1 MAEINQM
8 IGKRLELICN
18 QFIEEEIDSAKLNI
32 MPPKESVPIIS
43 RLNYEKSTDTFEIY
57 FNECNDYNLKTN
69 GDIDFLENNNGHL
82 MGIHIRGF
90 SKLDIENIKL
100 NVLITIKNEIEQ
112 LSIEL
117 NAKRDILNNVID
129 KRKLMFL
136 DQVVKDNYD
145 DLRKE
150 FIT

>member
-1 MAEINQM
+1 MEINHM
-8 IGKRLELICN
+8 IEKRLELICN
-18 QFIEEEIDSAKLNI
+18 QFIEEEIGSTKLNI
-32 MPPKESVPIIS
+32 MPPKENVPIIS
-43 RLNYEKSTDTFEIY
+43 RLHYEKSTDTFEIC
-57 FNECNDYNLKTN
+57 FNECNEYNLKTK
-69 GDIDFLENNNGHL
+69 GGIDFLEDNNGHL

-100 NVLITIKNEIEQ
+100 DVLTTIENEIKG

-136 DQVVKDNYD
+136 DQVVKDDYEK
-145 DLRKE
+145 LKRE
-150 FIT
+150 FVT